1 MAKNKVK
8 KSTKTSG
15 KGLQSVQAAKVKL
28 PPYVRLRTKN
38 PPKA

>member
-1 MAKNKVK
+1 MAKNKAK
-8 KSTKTSG
+8 KSIKTLS